1 VGYRVELTGPAQR
14 DLDTIP
20 AKYAVAIL
28 QFAYGLLADNPARA
42 GKPLVGDLE
51 GQHSARRGDYRIS
64 YEILADQ
71 QQESGG
77 TVLIHRIRH
86 RAHVYRP
93 R

>member
-1 VGYRVELTGPAQR
+1 VGYRVELTKSAQR

-20 AKYAVAIL
+20 PKYAVAIL
-28 QFAYGLLADNPARA
+28 QYAYGLLADNPARA

-51 GQHSARRGDYRIS
+51 GLHSARRGDYRIV
-64 YEILADQ
+64 YEILTDQ
-71 QQESGG
+71 QNEG

>member
-1 VGYRVELTGPAQR
+1 VGYRVELTKTAQR

-20 AKYAVAIL
+20 PKYAAAIL
-28 QFAYGLLADNPARA
+28 QYAYGLLADNPARA

-51 GQHSARRGDYRIS
+51 GLHSARRGDYRIV
-64 YEILADQ
+64 YEILTDQ
-71 QQESGG
+71 QNDG